1 MSVVTDL
8 EQVQVQVRFTT
19 QQQKYAITESAIFV
33 PANFKRYG
41 LSGIVNH
48 LLGNEKP
55 VPFDFLIHGE
65 LLRTSVAQY
74 LAANNVST
82 ENVINIEYV
91 ESMLP
96 PTPVSAFQHD
106 DWISS
111 VKGQHTSQ
119 LFLTGSYDSMVRL
132 WNMSGECVA
141 TLEGHADA
149 VKSVA
154 FGATSE
160 NEVVV
165 FSSSLDQTV
174 MAWEYSLVDSSCRVL
189 YQCKGHKG
197 SVEAVAVDKTKTQFA
212 TASADST
219 IKVWA
224 TRDPSQEESME
235 YLDSKNK
242 KRRKTS
248 GSEAHKVKSYA
259 QTLNGH
265 VGPVTSVTFDLSDSN
280 TVYTG
285 GWDHSIRIWDVEQ
298 QVNVT
303 TKNCEKVVLDIAQ
316 SHQSKMV
323 ATGHGD
329 KVIRIWDPR
338 ADDSVAVSLT
348 LAGHSNWVSSVSW
361 SPNSEYTL
369 CSGSYDSTVRVW
381 DIRSKGSLFTIQEE
395 DKKDKVYSVHW
406 DGDKI
411 LSGGED
417 KKLNIHQ
424 AKI

>member
-1 MSVVTDL
+1 MSMAETEL
-8 EQVQVQVRFTT
+8 EQVQVRFTT
-19 QQQKYAITESAIFV
+19 QQQEYAITESAIFV

-48 LLGNEKP
+48 LLGKDKP
-55 VPFDFLIHGE
+55 VPFDFLINGE

-74 LAANNVST
+74 LAANNLST
-82 ENVINIEYV
+82 ENVISIEYV

-111 VKGQHTSQ
+111 VKGKHTSQ

-154 FGATSE
+154 FGSITD
-160 NEVVV
+160 NEAVV

-174 MAWEYSLVDSSCRVL
+174 MAWTYSFLDSTYKVL

-197 SVEAVAVDKTKTQFA
+197 AVESVAVDSSNTQFA

-219 IKVWA
+219 LRVWA
-224 TRDPSQEESME
+224 TRDPSEEDSIE
-235 YLDSKNK
+235 YLDTKNK
-242 KRRKTS
+242 KRRKTAGQDS
-248 GSEAHKVKSYA
+248 HKIKTFS

-265 VGPVTSVTFDLSDSN
+265 VGPVTSVIFDNNNSN
-280 TVYTG
+280 TVYSG
-285 GWDHSIRIWDVEQ
+285 GWDHSVRMWDVEQ

-316 SHQSKMV
+316 SNQSKMI

-338 ADDSVAVSLT
+338 TDDSVAVNMT
-348 LAGHSNWVSSVSW
+348 LPGHSNWVSSVSW
-361 SPNSEYTL
+361 SPNSEFTL
-369 CSGSYDSTVRVW
+369 CSGSYDSTVRIW

-395 DKKDKVYSVHW
+395 DKSDKVFSVDW

>member
-1 MSVVTDL
+1 MAETTES
-8 EQVQVQVRFTT
+8 EQVQVRFTT

-48 LLGNEKP
+48 LLGNDKP
-55 VPFDFLIHGE
+55 IPFDFLINGE
-65 LLRTSVAQY
+65 LLRTSLSQY
-74 LAANNVST
+74 LVANNVSS
-82 ENVINIEYV
+82 ENVISIEYV

-111 VKGQHTSQ
+111 VKGQQSSQ

-154 FGATSE
+154 FGAATD

-165 FSSSLDQTV
+165 YSTSLDQTV
-174 MAWEYSLVDSSCRVL
+174 MAWEYSLVDSSYRVL

-197 SVEAVAVDKTKTQFA
+197 SVEAVAVDQSKKKFA
-212 TASADST
+212 TASADAT
-219 IKVWA
+219 VKVWGVK
-224 TRDPSQEESME
+224 DPSEEQSIE
-235 YLDSKNK
+235 ILDTKNK
-242 KRRKTS
+242 KRRKTDNT
-248 GSEAHKVKSYA
+248 ENHKTKTFC

-265 VGPVTSVTFDLSDSN
+265 VGPITSVIFDNKDSN
-280 TVYTG
+280 IVYTG
-285 GWDHSIRIWDVEQ
+285 GWDHSIRSWDVEQ

-303 TKNCEKVVLDIAQ
+303 TKNCEKVVLDVAQ
-316 SHQSKMV
+316 SNQSKMV

-329 KVIRIWDPR
+329 KIIRIWDPR
-338 ADDSVAVSLT
+338 ADDAIAVSMSLT
-348 LAGHSNWVSSVSW
+348 GHTNWVSSVSW

-395 DKKDKVYSVHW
+395 DKKDKIYSVHW

>member
-1 MSVVTDL
+1 MAETTES
-8 EQVQVQVRFTT
+8 EQVQVRFTT
-19 QQQKYAITESAIFV
+19 QQQQYAITESAIFV

-48 LLGNEKP
+48 LLGNDKP
-55 VPFDFLIHGE
+55 IPFDFLINGE
-65 LLRTSVAQY
+65 LLRTSLSQY
-74 LAANNVST
+74 LVANNVSS
-82 ENVINIEYV
+82 ENVISIEYV

-111 VKGQHTSQ
+111 VKGQQSSQ

-154 FGATSE
+154 FGAATD

-165 FSSSLDQTV
+165 YSTSLDQTV
-174 MAWEYSLVDSSCRVL
+174 IAWEYSLVDSSYRVL

-197 SVEAVAVDKTKTQFA
+197 SVEAVAVDQTKKKFA
-212 TASADST
+212 TASADAT
-219 IKVWA
+219 VKVWGVK
-224 TRDPSQEESME
+224 DPSEEQSIE
-235 YLDSKNK
+235 FLDIKNK
-242 KRRKTS
+242 KRRKTDS
-248 GSEAHKVKSYA
+248 TESHKVKSFC

-265 VGPVTSVTFDLSDSN
+265 VGPVTSVIFDNKDSN
-280 TVYTG
+280 IVYTG
-285 GWDHSIRIWDVEQ
+285 GWDHSIRSWDVEQ

-303 TKNCEKVVLDIAQ
+303 TKNCEKVVLDVAQ
-316 SHQSKMV
+316 SNQSKMV

-329 KVIRIWDPR
+329 KIIRIWDPR
-338 ADDSVAVSLT
+338 ADDAIAVSMSLT
-348 LAGHSNWVSSVSW
+348 GHTNWVSSVSW

-395 DKKDKVYSVHW
+395 DKKDKIYSVHW

>member
-1 MSVVTDL
+1 MADTTES
-8 EQVQVQVRFTT
+8 EQVQVQFTT
-19 QQQKYAITESAIFV
+19 QQQQYAITESAIFV

-48 LLGNEKP
+48 LLGNDKP
-55 VPFDFLIHGE
+55 IPFDFLINGE
-65 LLRTSVAQY
+65 LLRTSLSQY
-74 LAANNVST
+74 LVSNNVSS
-82 ENVINIEYV
+82 ENVISIEYV

-111 VKGQHTSQ
+111 VKGQQSSQ

-154 FGATSE
+154 FGATTG
-160 NEVVV
+160 NEAVVY
-165 FSSSLDQTV
+165 SASLDQTV
-174 MAWEYSLVDSSCRVL
+174 MAWEYSLVDSSYRVL

-197 SVEAVAVDKTKTQFA
+197 SVEAVAVDQSKKKFA

-219 IKVWA
+219 VKVWDVK
-224 TRDPSQEESME
+224 DPSEEESIAV
-235 YLDSKNK
+235 LDPKNK
-242 KRRKTS
+242 KRRKTDS
-248 GSEAHKVKSYA
+248 TENHKAKTFC

-265 VGPVTSVTFDLSDSN
+265 VGPVTSVIFDNKDSN
-280 TVYTG
+280 IVYTG
-285 GWDHSIRIWDVEQ
+285 GWDHSIRSWDVEQ

-316 SHQSKMV
+316 SNQSKMV

-329 KVIRIWDPR
+329 KIIRIWDPR
-338 ADDSVAVSLT
+338 ADDAIAVSMSLT
-348 LAGHSNWVSSVSW
+348 GHTNWVSSVSW

-395 DKKDKVYSVHW
+395 EKTDKIYSVHW